1 MNSGRV
7 LNQSFE
13 KKSKGKDLLTFIP
26 DFDCK
31 DGPFHGKNMTNFR
44 GNRYGLSK
52 SPEEILTIL
61 EQIAEGYGLRSPKQ
75 SRFYFWD
82 WATLRQ
88 INWRSP
94 TSIKKYLGALRRDV
108 HPTIYQSSCGAD
120 HVQLKNHYIGFYPGQ
135 KSIIKVFLNENSCT
149 RQIQG
154 MQRFSEFKNV
164 HLKVPGILGFG
175 LTPYPHTLES
185 YISGGNFQLIPFD
198 FKVELIQELANFH
211 YDQPREIEEF
221 LIEDDLQ
228 LIIQS
233 LERLGLDPVLL
244 KKIRTFLEP
253 ASWKILE
260 GEIHGDINRGN
271 LIRGKD
277 AVYLTDW
284 EFFSRGPI
292 AQDLVKFYNQADDGL
307 RQIILDVYQNRL
319 DSVKQSR
326 NTSSFLSSLLL
337 YSLKSLLNLYR
348 ESRKQLLAVLKDPA
362 VVNQKIAH
370 YEKIQ
375 LRSIQS
381 ILAASEKQ

>member
-1 MNSGRV
+1 MAN
-7 LNQSFE
+7 L
-13 KKSKGKDLLTFIP
+13 
-26 DFDCK
+26 
-31 DGPFHGKNMTNFR
+31 R

-61 EQIAEGYGLRSPKQ
+61 ERIAEVYDLRSRRQ
-75 SRFYFWD
+75 RLYYFWD

-88 INWRSP
+88 INWFSP

-108 HPTIYQSSCGAD
+108 HLTTYKSYCGAD
-120 HVQLKNHYIGFYPGQ
+120 HVQLKNHYIGFYPRQ
-135 KSIIKVFLNENSCT
+135 KSIIKVFLDEDSYT

-154 MQRFSEFKNV
+154 MQRFSEFKNI
-164 HLKVPGILGFG
+164 HLKVPKIQGFG

-185 YISGGNFQLIPFD
+185 YISGGNYHLIPFD

-211 YDQPREIEEF
+211 YDQPSEIEEF
-221 LIEDDLQ
+221 LQEDDKQ
-228 LIIQS
+228 LI
-233 LERLGLDPVLL
+233 LESMKRLDLDTIFLEQ
-244 KKIRTFLEP
+244 IRTFLK
-253 ASWKILE
+253 ASSWKVLE

-271 LIRGKD
+271 LLRGKD

-292 AQDLVKFYNQADDGL
+292 AQDLVKFYNQADDEL
-307 RQIILDVYQNRL
+307 RQIILNVYQNKL
-319 DSVKQSR
+319 DSIKPRQ

-348 ESRKQLLAVLKDPA
+348 ESREQLMSVLKDPS
-362 VVNQKIAH
+362 VVDEKITN